1 MNKINEQIV
10 EVPYKKLQPE
20 ILQAVIEEFVT
31 RDKTDFGDE
40 EISLKQKVDLVMNQL
55 KANTAVL
62 VFDTIS
68 ETCNIVLKD
77 NLLKYNKTITN
88 C

>member
-10 EVPYKKLQPE
+10 EVPYNKLQLE

-40 EISLKQKVDLVMNQL
+40 EISLQQKVDLVMNQL
-55 KANTAVL
+55 KANIAVL

-68 ETCNIVLKD
+68 ETCNIVLRD
-77 NLLKYNKTITN
+77 DLLKFNKTNTN